1 MSSNTIIKKD
11 NLNQEALVNFS
22 INPYESE
29 HIPTYFREFIGPLA
43 RYISGWLPIEI
54 FVWPPLLWVAAM
66 WIHTIY
72 RLFLKD
78 KINLSVM
85 FGLFYQSEQEPAN
98 LVDTNTLVSQILFS
112 SSIVLLSGWL
122 LYRFPEYIASPAV
135 INIVTWAVY
144 LLILPATLSLLF
156 GTYILNYLKGDSD
169 ANSMLYAGIFDLSAL
184 LSFIIRFLVQLVR
197 YFFIYVKMGLY
208 VICTEEM
215 FKTKEALDRIL
226 KNHPSDVCLP
236 LQIFDDVCGL
246 YYSLWHVVYKI
257 CDVVITYYTEL
268 GALSLV
274 LFWLLKALYSYALPI
289 VELLWNRHME

>member
-1 MSSNTIIKKD
+1 MLSIIILLTRRTPEHSSKICHSD
-11 NLNQEALVNFS
+11 HLPA
-22 INPYESE
+22 Y
-29 HIPTYFREFIGPLA
+29 YRDFISPIA
-43 RYISGWLPIEI
+43 KFISGWLPLWI
-54 FVWPPLLWVAAM
+54 FVWPSVAVIAAL

-78 KINLSVM
+78 KINLSIL

-98 LVDTNTLVSQILFS
+98 MVDTNTLISQIIFS

-122 LYRFPEYIASPAV
+122 LYRFPEYIASPIV
-135 INIVTWAVY
+135 INIVTWAIY

-184 LSFIIRFLVQLVR
+184 LSFVIRFLVQLVR

-215 FKTKEALDRIL
+215 FRTKEALDRIL
-226 KNHPSDVCLP
+226 KNQPSDVCLP
-236 LQIFDDVCGL
+236 LQIFDDICGL
-246 YYSLWHVVYKI
+246 YYGLWHIVFEI
-257 CDVVITYYTEL
+257 CNVVIIYYTQL
-268 GALSLV
+268 GAFSLI

-289 VELLWNRHME
+289 AKFLWIQQNK

>member
-1 MSSNTIIKKD
+1 
-11 NLNQEALVNFS
+11 
-22 INPYESE
+22 
-29 HIPTYFREFIGPLA
+29 
-43 RYISGWLPIEI
+43 
-54 FVWPPLLWVAAM
+54 
-66 WIHTIY
+66 
-72 RLFLKD
+72 
-78 KINLSVM
+78 M

-215 FKTKEALDRIL
+215 FKTKEA
-226 KNHPSDVCLP
+226 PDV
-236 LQIFDDVCGL
+236 F
-246 YYSLWHVVYKI
+246 
-257 CDVVITYYTEL
+257 
-268 GALSLV
+268 
-274 LFWLLKALYSYALPI
+274 
-289 VELLWNRHME
+289 

>member
-1 MSSNTIIKKD
+1 
-11 NLNQEALVNFS
+11 
-22 INPYESE
+22 
-29 HIPTYFREFIGPLA
+29 
-43 RYISGWLPIEI
+43 
-54 FVWPPLLWVAAM
+54 
-66 WIHTIY
+66 
-72 RLFLKD
+72 
-78 KINLSVM
+78 M

-122 LYRFPEYIASPAV
+122 LYRFPEHIASPAV
-135 INIVTWAVY
+135 INTVTWAVY

-184 LSFIIRFLVQLVR
+184 ISFIIRFLVQLVR

-226 KNHPSDVCLP
+226 KNYPSDVCLP

-246 YYSLWHVVYKI
+246 YYSL
-257 CDVVITYYTEL
+257 
-268 GALSLV
+268 
-274 LFWLLKALYSYALPI
+274 
-289 VELLWNRHME
+289 